1 MFEKID
7 PKAKKIVY
15 LQAILGI
22 FVALCVGL
30 IVTVLVM
37 SRVMSTTASY
47 TSLASSMQFA
57 SSTMSSTSADTHIDG
72 SFHFYAE
79 DGSVRIVG
87 NLRGLAPNS
96 EHGVYVIEF
105 GDILRKSGSAFLND
119 ALHFNPEA
127 HTHGCPSSKE
137 KHAGDLGNIKTDDQG
152 VSTFDLRA
160 SWLQLAQ
167 IVGRA
172 IVIGAT
178 KDDCKPTFKTEYIA
192 SGAIALSKSLEL
204 PVESKATVEG
214 STETDLNPTNALAAA
229 SAVSQP
235 LQAPDSDSLSS
246 IISPPFPGAL
256 AAASQITPEPAFP
269 ADSLPAAFKPSS
281 IPDLASVESELTRD
295 MNRAPTS
302 SKSKRRKSVQDNIV
316 SAPPPDP
323 SSAILTSQ
331 LEPEPE
337 SRPIPALG
345 MDDMSKLSTF
355 GEEEEKAQQKLLQ
368 ELNEKQ
374 KKMEEDQR
382 HETERLQQEERRR
395 KQEEESKRLAQ
406 EEMQLKAEED
416 KRKQEEKIKQQQQQQ
431 EEEEKRRKAEE
442 EEQAAGGAALVKQQD
457 KDKEKEEEKEEEEE
471 RTRKNKAVQT
481 AKDKLEHDPDL
492 ANEVQQGETISRN
505 KKKKHRRKH
514 SKFEDFDPFGPPDS
528 SLDSTTDSISNQ
540 PTGVKSVPTQVV
552 PTSPA
557 PGDATLS
564 FPFLGGQNFGGSDD
578 NPFQKLLQSLQQPQ
592 NNKVAPFSP
601 EASTVMPRFLT
612 NQIQDGPFP
621 LPFQQSAPPLP
632 ETEEQLTDP
641 DDVGSNGSN
650 NVDPFTSLLGSGI
663 RRTDSS

>member
-15 LQAILGI
+15 LQAFLGI

-37 SRVMSTTASY
+37 SRGMSTTASY

-57 SSTMSSTSADTHIDG
+57 SSTMSSTSPDTHIDG

-105 GDILRKSGSAFLND
+105 GDIMRKSGSGFLND
-119 ALHFNPEA
+119 ALHFNPDA

-160 SWLQLAQ
+160 SWLQLPQ

-172 IVIGAT
+172 IVIGNT
-178 KDDCKPTFKTEYIA
+178 KDDCKPTFKTDYIA
-192 SGAIALSKSLEL
+192 SGAIALSKSLEP
-204 PVESKATVEG
+204 PVESKATVAG
-214 STETDLNPTNALAAA
+214 ASETDSNPADPLAA
-229 SAVSQP
+229 STVSQP
-235 LQAPDSDSLSS
+235 LQAPDSESLSS
-246 IISPPFPGAL
+246 VPSPPFAGSL
-256 AAASQITPEPAFP
+256 AAAAQITPEPAFST
-269 ADSLPAAFKPSS
+269 DSLATAFKPSS
-281 IPDLASVESELTRD
+281 IPDLSSAESELTRD
-295 MNRAPTS
+295 MNRSPTS
-302 SKSKRRKSVQDNIV
+302 SKSKRRKSVQDNVV

-345 MDDMSKLSTF
+345 MEDMSKLSTF

-382 HETERLQQEERRR
+382 HEADRRREEERRR
-395 KQEEESKRLAQ
+395 KQQEEDESKRIAQ
-406 EEMQLKAEED
+406 EEMQLKADED
-416 KRKQEEKIKQQQQQQ
+416 KRKQEEKMKQQD
-431 EEEEKRRKAEE
+431 EEEKKRKAEE
-442 EEQAAGGAALVKQQD
+442 EAAEAAEAALVKQQA
-457 KDKEKEEEKEEEEE
+457 KDTEEEQN
-471 RTRKNKAVQT
+471 RKNKAVQT
-481 AKDKLEHDPDL
+481 AKDKLEHDPNL
-492 ANEVQQGETISRN
+492 AKEVEQGETSSRN

-514 SKFEDFDPFGPPDS
+514 SRFEDFDPFGPPDS
-528 SLDSTTDSISNQ
+528 SPDSTTDSTLNQQISTKPIPSQ
-540 PTGVKSVPTQVV
+540 AV

-557 PGDATLS
+557 PADATLS
-564 FPFLGGQNFGGSDD
+564 FPFLGGQSFGGPDD

-612 NQIQDGPFP
+612 NQVQDEPFAM
-621 LPFQQSAPPLP
+621 PFQQSAPPLP

-641 DDVGSNGSN
+641 DDVGSKGSN
-650 NVDPFTSLLGSGI
+650 TVDPLTALLGSGI
-663 RRTDSS
+663 RRTDST